1 LTNIEWEP
9 LLEMFIFETTQ
20 MLEQLEQNILKG
32 EEAKIFDASDI
43 NEIFRIMH
51 TIKSSAAMM
60 QCLPISKVAHS
71 VEDLFSC
78 LREDKPQ
85 NIEYSILTDL
95 ILDVLDFMK
104 AGIEKVSARVELN
117 DDPTRLIQKIN
128 DRLYAI
134 KNENGDGNKEF
145 ILCNNYR
152 ATIFFE
158 DDCGME
164 HLRAFTLVHNLKE
177 HTESMDEIIPSN
189 LDEDKSQE
197 IIKQEGLKIRFRSLK
212 TNEQMHEILSNNPF
226 IRDLL
231 FEQIL
236 EEQETLNTAKGES
249 YQSKEGGAEEENTN
263 KTVHQNL
270 ISVNVTKLDMLMD
283 IVGELVISEA
293 MVLQNPDLTGLKI
306 DNFQKSSIQL
316 QKITNELR
324 DIVMSIR
331 MLPLSTTFRKMQRL
345 VRDMSK
351 KLDKEVRLITSGE
364 ETEVDK
370 NIIENISDPLMHLVR
385 NSLDHGIESS
395 EEREAT
401 NKPKIGTISL
411 EAKHVGSD
419 VLIIIKDDG
428 GGLDKKKILAKAKAN
443 GLLHKAENEM
453 SDKEI
458 YNLIFLPGFSTKE
471 SVTEFSG
478 RGVGMDVVMRSI
490 GNIGGTVSVD
500 SKEGAGSTITMKI
513 PLTLAI
519 IDGMIIQVGKGWY
532 TLPITA
538 IRESFR
544 PNEHDIIKDSENH
557 EMIIVRGQCY
567 PIIRLHEL
575 YKIHTKI
582 TDFKNGILV
591 MVEQGEKSIC
601 LFADALL
608 GQQQVVVKSLP
619 NYIRNVKKIV
629 GVTGCTLLG
638 DGNISLILDIG
649 SLIDFRNINL
659 IKNYKSNL

>member
-9 LLEMFIFETTQ
+9 LLEMFIFETSQ
-20 MLEQLEQNILKG
+20 MLEQLEQSILKG
-32 EEAKIFDASDI
+32 EEAKVFDASDI

-60 QCLPISKVAHS
+60 QCTPISKVAHS

-85 NIEYSILTDL
+85 NIEYSLLTDL

-117 DDPTRLIQKIN
+117 DDPTRLIHKIN
-128 DRLYAI
+128 DRLQTI
-134 KNENGDGNKEF
+134 KKENEDKNSE
-145 ILCNNYR
+145 LVSCNHYQV
-152 ATIFFE
+152 TIFFE

-164 HLRAFTLVHNLKE
+164 HLRAFTLVHSLKE
-177 HTESMDEIIPSN
+177 HTESMDEIIPNN
-189 LDEDKSQE
+189 LEEDKSQE
-197 IIKQEGLKIRFRSLK
+197 IIKLEGLKIRFSSFK
-212 TNEQMHEILSNNPF
+212 TNEQMHEVLSNNPF
-226 IRDLL
+226 IKDLL
-231 FEQIL
+231 FEQIM
-236 EEQETLNTAKGES
+236 EEQEKINSVQEEATAL
-249 YQSKEGGAEEENTN
+249 KEGVAEEENTN
-263 KTVHQNL
+263 KAVHQNL

-293 MVLQNPDLTGLKI
+293 MVLQNPDLSGLKI

-385 NSLDHGIESS
+385 NSLDHGIESP
-395 EEREAT
+395 EAREAVS
-401 NKPKIGTISL
+401 KPKVGTIIL

-419 VLIIIKDDG
+419 VLIMIKDDG

-443 GLLHKAENEM
+443 GLLHKAESDM
-453 SDKEI
+453 TDKEI

-544 PNEHDIIKDSENH
+544 PNEHDIIKDAENH

-567 PIIRLHEL
+567 PIIRLHEF
-575 YKIHTKI
+575 YKIHTKV

-659 IKNYKSNL
+659 IKNYKSNS